1 MFNTREDTSC
11 IYTDSYIDLLSSGL
25 ETELPHFSKIQG
37 TAEVKDNAGFLTWP
51 DARLYK
57 RLALGL
63 GSVEKDTQGIS
74 GTGTS
79 PEIHKCT

>member
-37 TAEVKDNAGFLTWP
+37 TAEVKDNAGFLT
-51 DARLYK
+51 
-57 RLALGL
+57 
-63 GSVEKDTQGIS
+63 
-74 GTGTS
+74 
-79 PEIHKCT
+79 